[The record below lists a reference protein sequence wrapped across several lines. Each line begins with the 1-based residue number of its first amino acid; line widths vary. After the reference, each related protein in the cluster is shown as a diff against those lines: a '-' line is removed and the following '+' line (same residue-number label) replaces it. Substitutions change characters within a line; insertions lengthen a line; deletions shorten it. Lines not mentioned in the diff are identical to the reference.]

1 MAGAPEA
8 KARRMGFRL
17 VPHWVAWP
25 LCLLGLWC
33 LLLRPLDGDAWGAYM
48 FGVLGAAGF
57 GAWSAF
63 M

>member
-1 MAGAPEA
+1 
-8 KARRMGFRL
+8 MGFRL